1 MTTRHTLTPL
11 RALIAVA
18 PSGGHVRLAKYSE
31 SDRELSWWQG
41 KLTAVED
48 AQFWKAKLKA
58 ERPGVDMWDQARA
71 LLVAAGWRVTDE

>member
-1 MTTRHTLTPL
+1 LIKLT
-11 RALIAVA
+11 
-18 PSGGHVRLAKYSE
+18 E

-48 AQFWKAKLKA
+48 AQFWKAKLRA
-58 ERPGVDMWDQARA
+58 EKGGAANWDQARA